1 MANPK
6 NALILVLNF
15 LYRTIRIAKNI
26 NYTKLNETSEF
37 YLFYKHIAK
46 FSSITE
52 GEFDDIMSYFSKIT
66 FKKGDNLAKLGEKV
80 NHTYWISKGLAVSN
94 YIDNLGKEHI
104 MQFANEGC
112 WITDQQA
119 FYNQTI
125 AIFDIVC
132 LEQTE
137 AISIS
142 FENRE
147 KLCAAIPKME
157 NFFRRKANDSFV
169 KQQKRLLTYMANDA
183 TERFNLL
190 LKEYPDL
197 IQRISKRKLAAYLGV
212 SRETLSRLKR

>member
-1 MANPK
+1 M
-6 NALILVLNF
+6 
-15 LYRTIRIAKNI
+15 
-26 NYTKLNETSEF
+26 NETSEF
-37 YLFYKHIAK
+37 QIFYKHIAK

-52 GEFDDIMSYFSKIT
+52 KEFEDIIPYFSKVI
-66 FKKGDNLAKLGEKV
+66 FKKGDNLVKLGEKV
-80 NHTYWISKGLAVSN
+80 NHTYWVSKGLAVSN
-94 YIDNLGKEHI
+94 YIDNAGKEHI

-119 FYNQTI
+119 FYNQST

-137 AISIS
+137 LISIS
-142 FENRE
+142 FEERE
-147 KLCAAIPKME
+147 KLCLTIPKME
-157 NFFRRKANDSFV
+157 HFFRKKANDSFV
-169 KQQKRLLTYMANDA
+169 KQQKRLLTYMTNDA

-212 SRETLSRLKR
+212 SRETLSRLKK

>member
-1 MANPK
+1 M
-6 NALILVLNF
+6 
-15 LYRTIRIAKNI
+15 
-26 NYTKLNETSEF
+26 NETSEF
-37 YLFYKHIAK
+37 QIFYKHIAK

-52 GEFDDIMSYFSKIT
+52 KEFEDIMPYFSKVI
-66 FKKGDNLAKLGEKV
+66 FKKGDNLVKLSEKV
-80 NHTYWISKGLAVSN
+80 NHTYWVLKGLAVSN
-94 YIDNLGKEHI
+94 YIDNVGKEHI

-119 FYNQTI
+119 FYNQTT

-137 AISIS
+137 LISIS
-142 FENRE
+142 FEERE
-147 KLCAAIPKME
+147 KLCLAIPKME
-157 NFFRRKANDSFV
+157 HFFRKKANDSFV
-169 KQQKRLLTYMANDA
+169 KQQKRLLTYMTNDA

-212 SRETLSRLKR
+212 SRETLSRLKK

>member
-1 MANPK
+1 MNDTA
-6 NALILVLNF
+6 
-15 LYRTIRIAKNI
+15 
-26 NYTKLNETSEF
+26 EF
-37 YLFYKHIAK
+37 HLFYKHIAK

-52 GEFDDIMSYFSKIT
+52 EEFDNIMSYFSKVT
-66 FKKGDNLAKLGEKV
+66 FKKGENLVKLGEKA

-94 YIDNLGKEHI
+94 YIDNVGKEHI

-119 FYNQTI
+119 FYNQTT

-137 AISIS
+137 VISIS

-169 KQQKRLLTYMANDA
+169 KQQKRLLTYMTNDA

-197 IQRISKRKLAAYLGV
+197 IQRISKKKLASYLGV
-212 SRETLSRLKR
+212 SRETLSRLRK

>member
-1 MANPK
+1 M
-6 NALILVLNF
+6 
-15 LYRTIRIAKNI
+15 
-26 NYTKLNETSEF
+26 NETSEF
-37 YLFYKHIAK
+37 HIFYKHIAK

-52 GEFDDIMSYFSKIT
+52 KEFEDIIPYFAKVI
-66 FKKGDNLAKLGEKV
+66 FKKGDNLVKLGDKV
-80 NHTYWISKGLAVSN
+80 NHTYWVSKGLAVSN
-94 YIDNLGKEHI
+94 YIDNAGKEHI

-119 FYNQTI
+119 FYNQST

-137 AISIS
+137 LISIS
-142 FENRE
+142 FEERE
-147 KLCAAIPKME
+147 KLCLAIPKME
-157 NFFRRKANDSFV
+157 HFFRKKANDSFV
-169 KQQKRLLTYMANDA
+169 KQQKRLLTYMTNDA

-212 SRETLSRLKR
+212 SRETLSRLKK

>member
-1 MANPK
+1 M
-6 NALILVLNF
+6 
-15 LYRTIRIAKNI
+15 
-26 NYTKLNETSEF
+26 NETSEF
-37 YLFYKHIAK
+37 QIFYKHIAK

-52 GEFDDIMSYFSKIT
+52 KEFEDIIPYFSKVI
-66 FKKGDNLAKLGEKV
+66 FKKGDNLVKLGEKV
-80 NHTYWISKGLAVSN
+80 NHTYWVLKGLAVSN
-94 YIDNLGKEHI
+94 YIDNAGKEYI

-119 FYNQTI
+119 FYNQTT

-137 AISIS
+137 LISIS
-142 FENRE
+142 FAERE
-147 KLCAAIPKME
+147 KLCLAIPKME
-157 NFFRRKANDSFV
+157 HFFRKKANDSFV
-169 KQQKRLLTYMANDA
+169 KQQKRLLTYMTNDA

-212 SRETLSRLKR
+212 SRETLSRLKK